1 MHALSQHDPRG
12 VRFSVVFTIRCG
24 QQFLLFFLG
33 SWPGRTVFGGNVNLW
48 SLRGSGH
55 TSIGSGVGGL
65 GGVGAQCVYDI
76 SADKV
81 DSHCLELNCVCLI
94 NGVFL
99 TPHDGELCCHGCC
112 VLFVHIYS
120 PS

>member
-1 MHALSQHDPRG
+1 M
-12 VRFSVVFTIRCG
+12 
-24 QQFLLFFLG
+24 
-33 SWPGRTVFGGNVNLW
+33 NLW

-94 NGVFL
+94 NGVLL

-120 PS
+120 SS